1 MLISVPHFI
10 IPWQGGSCECVCVY
24 VYVWVCMCECV
35 CKVGPATWFQ
45 SPLKEGLCWVLY
57 RWRFAGSLNFSWGL
71 LFSWCPVKLFCFCC
85 VSYPNFRRVLEE
97 AFGRLSWPKRAPCS
111 QNHFLSSSSDAT
123 GLGFMVSVGFEKL
136 YIPLQE
142 FLHSQIS
149 DFLMVRGSSEVT
161 CAISFTFLLHW
172 GVRVYA
178 VVELQNLRLLIL
190 WWWWGVVM
198 KCS

>member
-10 IPWQGGSCECVCVY
+10 IPWQGGSCERECVCVCVY

-35 CKVGPATWFQ
+35 CRVGPATWFQ

-57 RWRFAGSLNFSWGL
+57 RWHFAGSLNFSWGL

-136 YIPLQE
+136 YIRLQE

-149 DFLMVRGSSEVT
+149 DFLWWEGLLKWLAQYPSH
-161 CAISFTFLLHW
+161 SFSTEEWECMQLL
-172 GVRVYA
+172 
-178 VVELQNLRLLIL
+178 NC
-190 WWWWGVVM
+190 
-198 KCS
+198 KT